1 MKINPK
7 SRINR
12 KKKRITKNFSIKKK
26 IEKKFSKAPSTAK
39 ATRKILGEIKKTKHK
54 VKTLVKSRSIH
65 EAKIDNEDQDY
76 PMRLSRHMYL
86 KNLSSRREADRLI
99 ESDEVLVN
107 GEIAVLGMK
116 ILETDIVTL
125 AKTAKKKL
133 AQKQIVIFNK
143 PIGVVSHNPQNGE
156 KEPNDFLSFTEKLS
170 PIGRLDKMSHG
181 LLLMS
186 NDGRLVDR
194 LLNPKFFHE
203 KEYIVRVDKH
213 LNAEFYTAM
222 EHGVDIE
229 GYMTKPAKIKKVAPM
244 IFSLTLT
251 EGKKHQIR
259 RMCAALGYQVEDLQ
273 RVRFLNITLKD
284 MPTGE
289 YRKLTSEEQN
299 KLMERIDSQ
308 QNNDLI

>member
-1 MKINPK
+1 MEKNSK

-12 KKKRITKNFSIKKK
+12 KKKRITKNFSKKK
-26 IEKKFSKAPSTAK
+26 KVEKKFSKTPNSAK

-54 VKTLVKSRSIH
+54 VKTLVKSRNLH
-65 EAKIDNEDQDY
+65 EAKVDNEEKNY

-86 KNLSSRREADRLI
+86 KNISSRREADRLI
-99 ESDEVLVN
+99 EAGEVLVN
-107 GEIAVLGMK
+107 GEPAVLGMK
-116 ILETDIVTL
+116 VSETDIVTL

-133 AQKQIVIFNK
+133 SQKQIVIFNK
-143 PIGVVSHNPQNGE
+143 PVGVVSHNPQNGE
-156 KEPNDFLSFTEKLS
+156 KEPNDFFPFTERLS
-170 PIGRLDKMSHG
+170 PIGRLDKASHG

-186 NDGRLVDR
+186 NDGRLVDK

-222 EHGVDIE
+222 ENGVDIE
-229 GYMTKPAKIKKVAPM
+229 GYMTKPAKIRKVEPM

-299 KLMERIDSQ
+299 KLMERIEE
-308 QNNDLI
+308 